1 MYKSSTVNHV
11 KLAIRDFI
19 IRQLPVHKRG
29 RVSWK
34 HTWKRY
40 CLQCEDGTLLL
51 DNRNFLRDFPIREG
65 SELRMVVKPIKRR
78 EKRPRQPNQRKRFYN
93 PNLKRWRVC

>member
-1 MYKSSTVNHV
+1 M
-11 KLAIRDFI
+11 
-19 IRQLPVHKRG
+19 
-29 RVSWK
+29 
-34 HTWKRY
+34 
-40 CLQCEDGTLLL
+40 QCEDGTLLL